1 MISGRCFFPGK
12 KEAQKMTR
20 NVAVLRF
27 VFFCLFFA
35 IGSGAMTLAIL
46 AGEINDYYRSKD
58 LLAVTQRQIE
68 NIKNLTA
75 QYDAQLRQ
83 IEKNPNTLSRLR
95 QVTLGEKPHAED
107 TVFPR
112 ASELDAA
119 AAALF
124 EDRQTPQLSPAVP
137 RWPQRIS
144 HTKTRKALFLA
155 GAILI
160 LLAFVF
166 FGTQKPAS
174 VLKSDTDR
182 SAGKQINC

>member
-1 MISGRCFFPGK
+1 
-12 KEAQKMTR
+12 MTR
-20 NVAVLRF
+20 SVAVLRF

-35 IGSGAMTLAIL
+35 IGSGVMTLAIL

-58 LLAVTQRQIE
+58 KLAATQRQIE

-83 IEKNPNTLSRLR
+83 IEKDPNILSRLR
-95 QVTLGEKPHAED
+95 QVTFGEKPHAED
-107 TVFPR
+107 TVFPK

-119 AAALF
+119 AAALL

-144 HTKTRKALFLA
+144 H
-155 GAILI
+155 
-160 LLAFVF
+160 
-166 FGTQKPAS
+166 S
-174 VLKSDTDR
+174 
-182 SAGKQINC
+182 

>member
-1 MISGRCFFPGK
+1 
-12 KEAQKMTR
+12 MTR
-20 NVAVLRF
+20 SVAVLRF
-27 VFFCLFFA
+27 IFFCVFFG

-46 AGEINDYYRSKD
+46 AGEINDYCRSKD
-58 LLAVTQRQIE
+58 RLAVTQRQIE
-68 NIKNLTA
+68 SIKTLTA

-107 TVFPR
+107 TVFPK

-119 AAALF
+119 AAALL
-124 EDRQTPQLSPAVP
+124 EDRKTPQESPAVP

-155 GAILI
+155 GAVLV

-166 FGTQKPAS
+166 FGTRKPAS
-174 VLKSDTDR
+174 ILKSDTDR
-182 SAGKQINC
+182 SAEK

>member
-1 MISGRCFFPGK
+1 
-12 KEAQKMTR
+12 MTR
-20 NVAVLRF
+20 SVAVLRF

-35 IGSGAMTLAIL
+35 IGFAAMTLGIL

-58 LLAVTQRQIE
+58 LLAVTQQQIE
-68 NIKNLTA
+68 SIKTLTA

-83 IEKNPNTLSRLR
+83 IEKDPNILSRLR
-95 QVTLGEKPHAED
+95 LITFGEKPHAED
-107 TVFPR
+107 TVFPK

-124 EDRQTPQLSPAVP
+124 EDQQNREQPPAVP
-137 RWPQRIS
+137 QWTERIS

-155 GAILI
+155 GAVLV

-166 FGTQKPAS
+166 FGTPKPAS
-174 VLKSDTDR
+174 VLKSDTD
-182 SAGKQINC
+182 